1 MPLPHQNQCVKFKP
15 WFLADFIID
24 GVWVMGSV
32 KRLAEQVHCRLNEVL
47 PKLRKTVVSKLALVV
62 GAMIEKQTPNTVEL
76 ANLLPLDT
84 ERQDMREQWLRR
96 LLKNPLL
103 DCATLTEPF
112 ARQELLEAGKSG
124 QTILLSMDQTDVGD
138 SMALLMIGLRI
149 GDRALPLAWCAAT
162 GAANIGFEQQ
172 EKLLELVLSWLPVD
186 AKVMLLADRFYP
198 SSQLFE
204 WLQRHHWQ
212 YRLRLKGNLCVDTG
226 VSNESTTDELAHGVT
241 ERYLPN
247 VRLFGQNA
255 VMTHIGIL
263 HEASHP
269 EPWIIAMDCLPSR
282 SKVSDYSERW
292 GIEPMFSDFK
302 SRGFELEDSK
312 LKLADR
318 LERMVLIM
326 ALAMYWCVCVGRTEL
341 LNHPTPL
348 EKKAQEQTNIDHWR
362 LKKLYRS
369 LVSLFKRGLRRLM
382 RCLQNDLPLPVFC
395 EVMRN

>member
-1 MPLPHQNQCVKFKP
+1 MSS
-15 WFLADFIID
+15 I
-24 GVWVMGSV
+24 
-32 KRLAEQVHCRLNEVL
+32 KRLAEQVQCRLNDVL

-76 ANLLPLDT
+76 ANLLPLAT

-103 DCATLTEPF
+103 DCETLIEPF
-112 ARQELLEAGKSG
+112 ARQELIEAGKYK
-124 QTILLSMDQTDVGD
+124 QTILLSMDQTDLGD
-138 SMALLMIGLRI
+138 AMALLMIGLRI

-162 GAANIGFEQQ
+162 SAANIGFEQQ
-172 EKLLELVLSWLPVD
+172 EKLLERVLSWLPAD
-186 AKVMLLADRFYP
+186 ATVMLLADRFYP
-198 SSQLFE
+198 SSPLFE

-226 VSNESTTDELAHGVT
+226 VSHESTTGELAQGLT

-247 VRLFGQNA
+247 VRLFGQNG
-255 VMTHIGIL
+255 VMTHIGII
-263 HEASHP
+263 HEPTHP
-269 EPWIIAMDCLPSR
+269 EPWIIAMDCLPSH
-282 SKVSDYSERW
+282 SKVLDYSERW
-292 GIEPMFSDFK
+292 GIEPMYSDFK

-312 LKLADR
+312 LRLADR

-348 EKKAQEQTNIDHWR
+348 EKKTREQTNTEHWSI
-362 LKKLYRS
+362 KKLYRS

-382 RCLQNDLPLPVFC
+382 RCLQNDLPLPAFC